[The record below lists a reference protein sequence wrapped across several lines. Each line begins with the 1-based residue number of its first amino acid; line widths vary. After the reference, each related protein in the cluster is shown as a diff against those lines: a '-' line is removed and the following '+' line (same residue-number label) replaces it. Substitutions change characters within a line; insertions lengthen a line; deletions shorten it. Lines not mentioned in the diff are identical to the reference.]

1 MGLILTRAQLRK
13 IILNEYKRMMT
24 EISKKKKVDITTSD
38 EPLLDDAMGLRLV
51 KRSKIPEEQLDYTIV
66 DIDEENNVYTLV
78 DPVGIKI
85 KVNFKDLE
93 KRFVREQPVKD
104 KK

>member
-66 DIDEENNVYTLV
+66 DIDEENNLLF
-78 DPVGIKI
+78 IKGSIPGKKNSIIYI
-85 KVNFKDLE
+85 KDA
-93 KRFVREQPVKD
+93 VK
-104 KK
+104 KN

>member
-1 MGLILTRAQLRK
+1 MGLILTKAQLRR

-24 EISKKKKVDITTSD
+24 EISKKKKVQITTSD

-51 KRSKIPEEQLDYTIV
+51 KRSKLPEEQLDYTIV
-66 DIDEENNVYTLV
+66 DVDEENNIYTLV
-78 DPVGIKI
+78 DPLGIKM
-85 KVNFKDLE
+85 KVNFDKLE
-93 KRFVREQPVKD
+93 KHFVREQPIKE